1 MKTTIT
7 GLLLVGVLVVGGCGT
22 SSGSGEQAKQ
32 NRDAKTTRQLAVGES
47 ADFADR
53 TVTVHA
59 VPTPATTPEAVK
71 PKRGK
76 QFAATDVEVCAKE
89 QIKENI
95 FDFELETSDNA
106 RLRGSTRG
114 GQPPFG
120 ATDIAPGDCVRGY
133 IIYEIPQEAAPTYV
147 HYDGPQ
153 NEMARWEV

>member
-1 MKTTIT
+1 
-7 GLLLVGVLVVGGCGT
+7 VGVVLARVRESRRSKTGT
-22 SSGSGEQAKQ
+22 
-32 NRDAKTTRQLAVGES
+32 KTTRQTAIGES

-59 VPTPATTPEAVK
+59 IPTPATTPEAVK

-133 IIYEIPQEAAPTYV
+133 ITYEIPQEAAPTYV